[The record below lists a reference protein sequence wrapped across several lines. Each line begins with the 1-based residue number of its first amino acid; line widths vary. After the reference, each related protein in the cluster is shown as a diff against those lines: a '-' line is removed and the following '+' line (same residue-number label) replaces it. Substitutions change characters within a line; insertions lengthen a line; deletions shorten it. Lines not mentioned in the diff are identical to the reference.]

1 MGFGLFKKLK
11 DGFKKGV
18 SWLNQTLKKVKPL
31 AKQILQ
37 EAPKIISNERV
48 RNVFEKANDI
58 YDVSS
63 DGIDAIDEAVNKKNY
78 SKAVDWTKANI
89 TPRLKHY

>member
-18 SWLNQTLKKVKPL
+18 AWLNKALKKVKPM
-31 AKQILQ
+31 AKQIIN
-37 EAPKIISNERV
+37 EAPKVIKNDKIKNY
-48 RNVFEKANDI
+48 FEKANDI

-63 DGIDAIDEAVNKKNY
+63 DGINAVDEAVNKGNY
-78 SKAVDWTKANI
+78 NEIKDWTKANI
-89 TPRLKHY
+89 TPRLKKH